1 MVNKSGAIFVILAIA
16 SLGLLYAVGE
26 DLTPKTLSGA
36 EEGDI
41 VIFNGLCV
49 YNGSF
54 SVLFNGSDDVKLSRR
69 LEAGKVYTLKGKLS
83 GESWVRPLDVNESEP
98 EFPLETFEGALWK
111 GRLITEGGKLKL
123 SRPIGEDGHLVVIKG
138 LLYGST
144 LFPLEWSDL
153 GKPEEPMD
161 GYPFELSGTV
171 LYGGNPATLWG
182 GEEVIVYLPY
192 GLNLSPGEYV
202 KVNGIAALRS
212 VLTVYVEDA
221 WDVERLGEPPERPLG
236 EEDVGEV
243 AVSKCAVVTS
253 SRFLKLNC
261 TDLRLYNA
269 RARVGDVIQFRA
281 LRRKNSLYA
290 LDYIVVLKREALPNS
305 ICSPG
310 EGVVKIA
317 GKVEWVKEYK
327 NGFGLANVSEN
338 GCWVLLKLPKRLGV
352 TIKEK
357 DSVTAFGEFT
367 TYRGMPAFEVKGW
380 EDVCLVSS
388 SSG

>member
-1 MVNKSGAIFVILAIA
+1 MAIA

-26 DLTPKTLSGA
+26 DVPPKTLSTA

-41 VIFNGLCV
+41 VVFNGLCV

-54 SVLFNGSDDVKLSRR
+54 SVLFNGSDDVRLSRR
-69 LEAGKVYTLKGKLS
+69 LEVGKVYTVRGKLS
-83 GESWVRPLDVNESEP
+83 GESWLRPLEVNESEP
-98 EFPLETFEGALWK
+98 GFPLETFEGALWK

-144 LFPLEWSDL
+144 LFPLEWKDL
-153 GKPEEPMD
+153 EKPKEPTD

-171 LYGGNPATLWG
+171 LYGGNPATLWSD
-182 GEEVIVYLPY
+182 EEVRVYLPY
-192 GLNLSPGEYV
+192 GLSLSTGERV
-202 KVNGIAALRS
+202 RVRGIAALRS
-212 VLTVYVEDA
+212 VLTVYVEDIG
-221 WDVERLGEPPERPLG
+221 DVERLGEPLERPLG
-236 EEDVGEV
+236 EEKVGEV
-243 AVSKCAVVTS
+243 AASTCAVISS
-253 SRFLKLNC
+253 SRFLRLNC

-269 RARVGDVIQFRA
+269 RARVGDVIKFRA
-281 LRRKNSLYA
+281 LRRENSLYA
-290 LDYIVVLKREALPNS
+290 LDYTVVVKREALPNS
-305 ICSPG
+305 ICSPR

-317 GKVEWVKEYK
+317 GKVEWGREYK

-352 TIKEK
+352 TVKEN

-367 TYRGMPAFEVKGW
+367 TYRGMPAFEVRGR
-380 EDVCLVSS
+380 EDVCLASS